1 MRELQKFVTKWNTD
15 HDMMVFLPQ
24 ATSDKIDR
32 IELKFNPNSRPN
44 KQEDKGWR
52 DFMLGIEAKS
62 EGTLE
67 LTSNEV
73 MYSYGLAE
81 LKILRNTNRDK
92 LINSI
97 ISSIKWI
104 GNSFLK

>member
-15 HDMMVFLPQ
+15 HDMMVYLPRVV
-24 ATSDKIDR
+24 SDRIDR
-32 IELKFNPNSRPN
+32 IELKFNPDYRPN

-52 DFMLGIEAKS
+52 DFMLGVEAKS

-67 LTSNEV
+67 VTSNEV
-73 MYSYGLAE
+73 MYGYGLAE
-81 LKILRNTNRDK
+81 LKILRSTDRDR